1 MTKLSNTQATLRDAV
16 DRIERIEEEKAQ
28 LADDQKVIYAEIKA
42 AGFNT
47 KVVRQVIAR
56 RKMDPKLREE
66 LDSLVELYTQTLD
79 GEGLV

>member
-1 MTKLSNTQATLRDAV
+1 MTKLSNTQATLRDSV

-28 LADDQKVIYAEIKA
+28 LADDQKVIYAELKA